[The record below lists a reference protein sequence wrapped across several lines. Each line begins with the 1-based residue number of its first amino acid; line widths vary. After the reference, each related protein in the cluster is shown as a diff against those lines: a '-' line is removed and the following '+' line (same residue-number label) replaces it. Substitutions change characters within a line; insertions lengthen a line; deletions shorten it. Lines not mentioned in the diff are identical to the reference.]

1 MHKGMTVVAAVALL
15 AIAAVVGAT
24 TLGPGSGTA
33 SSHREAPL
41 ISEDPSADNTDLY
54 AFRSPDRPDT
64 VTIVSNWIPGEDP
77 AAGPNYFTFS
87 PSARYNIYID
97 RTGDARPDIT
107 YRFRFDRTAG
117 PLFLGNTVQK
127 YTVTRNGKL
136 YARGTTPPN
145 NIGPRAT
152 PNYRQLA
159 AKGVVSVGGARIF
172 AGQRD
177 DPFFGDI
184 GSIFDL
190 LAIRKG
196 TGNMGGGKDFFAGY
210 AVHTIALQI
219 PISQLDARNNTIGI
233 WSSTDRQNVTVSGK
247 VNRGWTQVSR
257 IGNPLVNEVVVPTP
271 FKDVWNR
278 SAPVNDK
285 QFAGPVLTPVLAKL
299 MNDLYKVNAPTT
311 NRDDLVAV
319 FGTGVQG
326 LNFTGSDRGG
336 HAAAE
341 LLHPRHAGEPDE
353 PAGRHRRRQ
362 RWVPERPP
370 PGRRRHRRRRAGHGR
385 IPQGEQGAARR
396 RRQRRRPRA
405 ALVVPVRRGSAER
418 IREHEGQVAR
428 RTSSREPVLAGSREP
443 LAVSARIR
451 TREASRSRCCWP
463 SSRCWV
469 LPTAPPRIP
478 SATSP
483 SIATRESRSPAA
495 RCTSA
500 TRSTS
505 RRSRRTS
512 SAPR

>member
-1 MHKGMTVVAAVALL
+1 MNKGITALAVVALL
-15 AIAAVVGAT
+15 VAAAVVGAAQ
-24 TLGPGSGTA
+24 LGPGAGTA

-54 AFRSPDRPDT
+54 AFRSPDRPNT

-87 PSARYNIYID
+87 PSARYNIYVD
-97 RTGDARPDIT
+97 RNGDARPDLT
-107 YRFRFDRTAG
+107 YRFQFQRTAG

-136 YARGTTPPN
+136 WARGTTPPN

-159 AKGVVSVGGARIF
+159 AKSIVSVGGAKIF

-196 TGNMGGGKDFFAGY
+196 TGNQGGGKDFFAGY
-210 AVHTIALQI
+210 AVHSIALQI
-219 PISQLDARNNTIGI
+219 PIAQLNANRNTIGV
-233 WSSTDRQNVTVSGK
+233 WSSTDRQNVTVGGN
-247 VNRGWTQVSR
+247 VRRGWTQVSR

-285 QFAGPVLTPVLAKL
+285 QFAGPVLKPILAKL
-299 MNDLYKVNAPTT
+299 MNDLYKVNAPEN

-326 LNFTGSDRGG
+326 LNFTGPTVADMLRLNYSIPVTPANRMNRLGVIGG
-336 HAAAE
+336 DNGGFPNGRRLGDDVIDAAE
-341 LLHPRHAGEPDE
+341 QVMAGFLKGNKVPLGDGVNGDDRNLLPAFPYVADPQAGFENQK
-353 PAGRHRRRQ
+353 GK
-362 RWVPERPP
+362 
-370 PGRRRHRRRRAGHGR
+370 
-385 IPQGEQGAARR
+385 
-396 RRQRRRPRA
+396 
-405 ALVVPVRRGSAER
+405 
-418 IREHEGQVAR
+418 
-428 RTSSREPVLAGSREP
+428 
-443 LAVSARIR
+443 
-451 TREASRSRCCWP
+451 
-463 SSRCWV
+463 
-469 LPTAPPRIP
+469 
-478 SATSP
+478 
-483 SIATRESRSPAA
+483 
-495 RCTSA
+495 
-500 TRSTS
+500 
-505 RRSRRTS
+505 
-512 SAPR
+512 

>member
-219 PISQLDARNNTIGI
+219 PVSQLDARNNTIGI

-326 LNFTGSDRGG
+326 LNFTGPTVADMLRLNYSIPVTPANRMNRLGVIGG
-336 HAAAE
+336 DNGGFPNGRRLGDDVVDAAE
-341 LLHPRHAGEPDE
+341 QVMAGFLK
-353 PAGRHRRRQ
+353 GNK
-362 RWVPERPP
+362 VPL
-370 PGRRRHRRRRAGHGR
+370 G
-385 IPQGEQGAARR
+385 R
-396 RRQRRRPRA
+396 RRQRRRPEA

-418 IREHEGQVAR
+418 IREHEGQVGTTDDLAGAGSGPAPANR
-428 RTSSREPVLAGSREP
+428 SPSPREPEP
-443 LAVSARIR
+443 
-451 TREASRSRCCWP
+451 
-463 SSRCWV
+463 
-469 LPTAPPRIP
+469 
-478 SATSP
+478 
-483 SIATRESRSPAA
+483 
-495 RCTSA
+495 
-500 TRSTS
+500 
-505 RRSRRTS
+505 
-512 SAPR
+512 